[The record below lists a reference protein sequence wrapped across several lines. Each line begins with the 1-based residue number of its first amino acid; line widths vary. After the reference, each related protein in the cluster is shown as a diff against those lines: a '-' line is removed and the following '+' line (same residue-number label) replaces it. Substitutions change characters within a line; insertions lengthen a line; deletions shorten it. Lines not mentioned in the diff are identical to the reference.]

1 MGALSLYFQQ
11 TFQVILVL
19 NCGAGCSQDA
29 RHTARGQVPSGCP
42 GTVNITTPITTDY
55 RTWREEGLQNVERRG
70 APVLFMKYVDTSVSF
85 QLKPDIAF

>member
-11 TFQVILVL
+11 TFQLILVL
-19 NCGAGCSQDA
+19 NCGVGCSQDA

-42 GTVNITTPITTDY
+42 GTVNITTPMTTD
-55 RTWREEGLQNVERRG
+55 TERGEKG